1 MPNNCFFGAWI
12 EGLSARCSWALGV
25 RCVPALREGKAGSAA
40 LRKDGAAVPFGADEK
55 EPGIGKT

>member
-1 MPNNCFFGAWI
+1 MPNNRFFSAPGSRASRHAAVGA
-12 EGLSARCSWALGV
+12 GV